1 MKSIKIITK
10 EETNVIREMYA
21 TGVPSQNAL
30 ANHVGTSRYYIG
42 KMVRDIVP
50 DALRIRHSVYGHPI
64 FWNRRKLIISA
75 ICRLS
80 MPQELINRWYQKKIL
95 RKCKT

>member
-10 EETNVIREMYA
+10 EETNAIREMYA
-21 TGVPSQNAL
+21 TGIPSQNAL

-50 DALRIRHSVYGHPI
+50 DGIWQTSKECCKIRFTVV
-64 FWNRRKLIISA
+64 
-75 ICRLS
+75 
-80 MPQELINRWYQKKIL
+80 
-95 RKCKT
+95 

>member
-10 EETNVIREMYA
+10 EETNAIREMYA
-21 TGVPSQNAL
+21 TGIPSQNAL

-50 DALRIRHSVYGHPI
+50 DALRIRHSVYTNLMKTTDCGT
-64 FWNRRKLIISA
+64 N
-75 ICRLS
+75 CRATITCLV
-80 MPQELINRWYQKKIL
+80 
-95 RKCKT
+95 

>member
-10 EETNVIREMYA
+10 EETNAIREMYA
-21 TGVPSQNAL
+21 TGIPSQNAL

-50 DALRIRHSVYGHPI
+50 DARRIRHSVYTPLG
-64 FWNRRKLIISA
+64 FRRSYLLRTALFAK
-75 ICRLS
+75 
-80 MPQELINRWYQKKIL
+80 MVGTKKVA
-95 RKCKT
+95 

>member
-10 EETNVIREMYA
+10 EETNAIREMYA
-21 TGVPSQNAL
+21 TGIPSQNAL

-50 DALRIRHSVYGHPI
+50 DA
-64 FWNRRKLIISA
+64 
-75 ICRLS
+75 
-80 MPQELINRWYQKKIL
+80 
-95 RKCKT
+95 

>member
-1 MKSIKIITK
+1 MKRIKVITK
-10 EETNVIREMYA
+10 EETNAIREMYA

-50 DALRIRHSVYGHPI
+50 DSSCDIIPI
-64 FWNRRKLIISA
+64 PTSLLFA
-75 ICRLS
+75 RLAAES
-80 MPQELINRWYQKKIL
+80 GEETRSPIL
-95 RKCKT
+95 RTSRLLITTLAIFIF